1 MDKLE
6 SMQVYVCVVDAHS
19 FARAAEV
26 LGLPRSTVSRVIK
39 ELESWLGIQLLQR
52 TTRKLSVTADGRRYY
67 EECKRLLAD
76 IATMESSFP
85 GRSAL
90 PKGRFKVGMPQS
102 LARHCIIPS
111 LPEFLHQ
118 YPELELILCS
128 SDNVEDIIQDGY
140 DCVIRTG
147 RIEDSTT
154 LVARPL
160 VNFKWAIFASPTYID
175 SYGKPESLD
184 DLEKHRAVGYLN
196 HRTGRTTDWFFTFN
210 GGDYA
215 IRMNETL
222 IVDDTD
228 AYIQAG
234 IQGLGLIRVASY
246 LVKPYLRCGALVSC
260 MDDLSFDLPLSLVY
274 PQNRYLPPSVR
285 AFYDWCRVVLSQPN
299 HHPETRG
306 LQKSGSGFI
315 SQNRR

>member
-1 MDKLE
+1 MDKLA
-6 SMQVYVCVVDAHS
+6 SMQVYVCVVDTHS

-67 EECKRLLAD
+67 DESKRLLAD

-85 GRSAL
+85 SRSAQ

-102 LARHCIIPS
+102 LARHCIIPR
-111 LPEFLHQ
+111 LPAFLRQ
-118 YPELELILCS
+118 YPELELLLCS
-128 SDNVEDIIQDGY
+128 SDNVEDIIQEGY

-160 VNFKWAIFASPTYID
+160 ANFRWAVLASPDYIAAH
-175 SYGKPESLD
+175 GKPDNVDSL
-184 DLEKHRAVGYLN
+184 ERHHAVGYLN
-196 HRTGRTTDWFFTFN
+196 HRTGRTTDWFFTLDD
-210 GGDYA
+210 GDVA
-215 IRMNETL
+215 IRMKETL

-234 IQGLGLIRVASY
+234 IQGVGLIRVASY
-246 LVKPYLRCGALVSC
+246 LVAPYLQSGALVLC
-260 MDDLSFDLPLSLVY
+260 MENLSFDLPLSLVY

-285 AFYDWCRVVLSQPN
+285 AFYDWSRAVLHQ
-299 HHPETRG
+299 HG
-306 LQKSGSGFI
+306 D
-315 SQNRR
+315 

>member
-1 MDKLE
+1 MDKLA
-6 SMQVYVCVVDAHS
+6 SMQVYVCVVDTHS

-67 EECKRLLAD
+67 DESKRLLAD
-76 IATMESSFP
+76 IATMEASFP
-85 GRSAL
+85 GRSAQ

-102 LARHCIIPS
+102 LARHCIIPR
-111 LPEFLHQ
+111 LPAFLRQ
-118 YPELELILCS
+118 YPELELLLCS
-128 SDNVEDIIQDGY
+128 SDNVEDIIQEGY

-160 VNFKWAIFASPTYID
+160 ANFRWAVLASPDYIAAH
-175 SYGKPESLD
+175 GKPDNVDSL
-184 DLEKHRAVGYLN
+184 ERHHAVGYLN
-196 HRTGRTTDWFFTFN
+196 HRTGRTTDWFFTLDD
-210 GGDYA
+210 GDVA
-215 IRMNETL
+215 IRMKETL

-234 IQGLGLIRVASY
+234 IQGVGLIRVASY
-246 LVKPYLRCGALVSC
+246 LVAPYLQSGALVLC
-260 MDDLSFDLPLSLVY
+260 MENLSFDLPLSLVY

-285 AFYDWCRVVLSQPN
+285 AFYDWSRAVLHQ
-299 HHPETRG
+299 HG
-306 LQKSGSGFI
+306 D
-315 SQNRR
+315 

>member
-6 SMQVYVCVVDAHS
+6 SMQVYMCVVDAHS

-26 LGLPRSTVSRVIK
+26 LGVPRSTVSRVIK
-39 ELESWLGIQLLQR
+39 ELETYLGIQLLQR
-52 TTRKLSVTADGRRYY
+52 TTRKLSVTTDGRRYY
-67 EECKRLLAD
+67 DECKNILAD

-85 GRSAL
+85 GRSAQ

-102 LARHCIIPS
+102 LARHCI
-111 LPEFLHQ
+111 LPRLPAFLRQ

-128 SDNVEDIIQDGY
+128 SDNVEDIIQEGY

-160 VNFKWAIFASPTYID
+160 ANFAWAILASPTYVARH
-175 SYGKPESLD
+175 GKPETLD
-184 DLEKHRAVGYLN
+184 DLQRHHAVGYLN
-196 HRTGRTTDWFFTFN
+196 HCSGRTIEWFFTLDD
-210 GGDYA
+210 GDCA
-215 IRMNETL
+215 IRMKETL
-222 IVDDTD
+222 VVDDTD

-234 IQGLGLIRVASY
+234 IEGLGLIRVASY
-246 LVKPYLRCGALVSC
+246 LAAPYLKRGALVPC
-260 MDDLSFDLPLSLVY
+260 MENVSFDLPLSLVY

-285 AFYDWCRVVLSQPN
+285 AFYDWSRAVLHQP
-299 HHPETRG
+299 G
-306 LQKSGSGFI
+306 GV
-315 SQNRR
+315 

>member
-6 SMQVYVCVVDAHS
+6 SMKVYVSVVDTQS

-52 TTRKLSVTADGRRYY
+52 TTRKLSVTADGRTYY
-67 EECKRLLAD
+67 EECRRILTD

-85 GRSAL
+85 GLSSQ

-102 LARHCIIPS
+102 LARHCFIPRLQS
-111 LPEFLHQ
+111 FLRQ
-118 YPELELILCS
+118 YPELELMLCS
-128 SDNVEDIIQDGY
+128 SDNVEDIIQEGY

-160 VNFKWAIFASPTYID
+160 ANFKWAVLASPNYLD
-175 SYGKPESLD
+175 AHGKPETLD
-184 DLEKHRAVGYLN
+184 ELERHCAVGYLN
-196 HRTGRTTDWFFTFN
+196 HRTGRTTEWFFTLEE
-210 GGDYA
+210 GDRA
-215 IRMNETL
+215 IRMKETL
-222 IVDDTD
+222 VVDDTD

-234 IQGLGLIRVASY
+234 IAGIGLIRAASY
-246 LVKPYLRCGALVSC
+246 LVAPYLKSGELVAC
-260 MDDLSFDLPLSLVY
+260 LDNYAFDLPLSLVY
-274 PQNRYLPPSVR
+274 PQTRYLPPAVR
-285 AFYDWCRVVLSQPN
+285 AFYDWSRTVLNQPVA
-299 HHPETRG
+299 HEVRE
-306 LQKSGSGFI
+306 
-315 SQNRR
+315 

>member
-39 ELESWLGIQLLQR
+39 ELEAYLGIQLLQR
-52 TTRKLSVTADGRRYY
+52 TTRKLSVTADGLRYY
-67 EECKRLLAD
+67 DECRNILAA
-76 IATMESSFP
+76 IAAMESSFP
-85 GRSAL
+85 GRTAQ

-102 LARHCIIPS
+102 LARHYI
-111 LPEFLHQ
+111 LPQLPAFLRE
-118 YPELELILCS
+118 YPELELVLCS
-128 SDNVEDIIQDGY
+128 SDNVEDIIQEGY

-160 VNFKWAIFASPTYID
+160 ANFSWMVVASPTYIAAH
-175 SYGKPESLD
+175 GRPQCLE
-184 DLEKHRAVGYLN
+184 DLQQHQAVGYLN
-196 HRTGRTTDWFFTFN
+196 HRTGRTIDWFFTRDEE
-210 GGDYA
+210 DYA
-215 IRMNETL
+215 IRMRETL
-222 IVDDTD
+222 VVDDTD

-246 LVKPYLRCGALVSC
+246 LVAPYLRSGALVAC
-260 MDDLSFDLPLSLVY
+260 MESFSFDLPLSLVY

-285 AFYDWCRVVLSQPN
+285 VFYAWSRAVLQQPA
-299 HHPETRG
+299 TDD
-306 LQKSGSGFI
+306 
-315 SQNRR
+315 

>member
-1 MDKLE
+1 MDKLA
-6 SMQVYVCVVDAHS
+6 SMQVYVCVVDTHS

-67 EECKRLLAD
+67 DESKRLLAD

-85 GRSAL
+85 GRSAQ

-102 LARHCIIPS
+102 LARHCIIPR
-111 LPEFLHQ
+111 LPAFLRQ
-118 YPELELILCS
+118 YPELELLLCS
-128 SDNVEDIIQDGY
+128 SDNVEDIIQEGY

-160 VNFKWAIFASPTYID
+160 ANFRWAVLASPDYIAAH
-175 SYGKPESLD
+175 GKPDNVDSL
-184 DLEKHRAVGYLN
+184 ERHHAVGYLN
-196 HRTGRTTDWFFTFN
+196 HRTGRTTDWFFTLDD
-210 GGDYA
+210 GDVA
-215 IRMNETL
+215 IRMKETL
-222 IVDDTD
+222 IVDDID

-234 IQGLGLIRVASY
+234 IQGVGLIRVASY
-246 LVKPYLRCGALVSC
+246 LVAPYLQSGALVLC
-260 MDDLSFDLPLSLVY
+260 MENLSFDLPLSLVY

-285 AFYDWCRVVLSQPN
+285 AFYDWSRAVLHQ
-299 HHPETRG
+299 HG
-306 LQKSGSGFI
+306 D
-315 SQNRR
+315 

>member
-1 MDKLE
+1 MDKLA
-6 SMQVYVCVVDAHS
+6 SMQVYVCVVDTHS

-67 EECKRLLAD
+67 DESKRLLAD

-85 GRSAL
+85 GRSAQ

-102 LARHCIIPS
+102 LARHCIIPR
-111 LPEFLHQ
+111 LPAFLRQ
-118 YPELELILCS
+118 YPELELLLCS
-128 SDNVEDIIQDGY
+128 SDNVEDIIQEGY

-160 VNFKWAIFASPTYID
+160 ANFRWAVLASPDYIAAH
-175 SYGKPESLD
+175 GKPDNVDSL
-184 DLEKHRAVGYLN
+184 ERHHAVGYLN
-196 HRTGRTTDWFFTFN
+196 HRTGRTTDWFFTLDD
-210 GGDYA
+210 GDVA
-215 IRMNETL
+215 IRMKETL

-234 IQGLGLIRVASY
+234 IQGVGLIRVASY
-246 LVKPYLRCGALVSC
+246 LVAPYLQSGALVLC
-260 MDDLSFDLPLSLVY
+260 MENLSFDLPLSLVY

-285 AFYDWCRVVLSQPN
+285 AFYDWSRAVLHQ
-299 HHPETRG
+299 HG
-306 LQKSGSGFI
+306 D
-315 SQNRR
+315 

>member
-6 SMQVYVCVVDAHS
+6 SMKVYVSVVDTQS

-52 TTRKLSVTADGRRYY
+52 TTRKLSVTADGRTYY
-67 EECKRLLAD
+67 EECRRILTD

-85 GRSAL
+85 GLSSQ

-102 LARHCIIPS
+102 LARHCFIPRLQS
-111 LPEFLHQ
+111 FLRQ
-118 YPELELILCS
+118 YPELELMLCS
-128 SDNVEDIIQDGY
+128 SDNVEDIIQEGY

-160 VNFKWAIFASPTYID
+160 ANFKWAVLASPNYLD
-175 SYGKPESLD
+175 AHGKPETLD
-184 DLEKHRAVGYLN
+184 ELERHRAVGYLN
-196 HRTGRTTDWFFTFN
+196 HRTGRTTEWFFTLEE
-210 GGDYA
+210 GDRA
-215 IRMNETL
+215 IRMKETL
-222 IVDDTD
+222 VVDDTD

-234 IQGLGLIRVASY
+234 IAGIGLIRAASY
-246 LVKPYLRCGALVSC
+246 LVAPYLKSGELVAC
-260 MDDLSFDLPLSLVY
+260 LDNYAFDLPLSLVY
-274 PQNRYLPPSVR
+274 PQTRYLPPSVR
-285 AFYDWCRVVLSQPN
+285 AFYDWSRTVLNQPVA
-299 HHPETRG
+299 HEVRE
-306 LQKSGSGFI
+306 
-315 SQNRR
+315 

>member
-6 SMQVYVCVVDAHS
+6 SMQVYMCVVDAHS

-26 LGLPRSTVSRVIK
+26 LGVPRSTVSRVIK
-39 ELESWLGIQLLQR
+39 ELETYLGIQLLQR
-52 TTRKLSVTADGRRYY
+52 TTRKLSVTTDGRRYY
-67 EECKRLLAD
+67 DECKNILVD

-85 GRSAL
+85 GRSAQ

-102 LARHCIIPS
+102 LARHCI
-111 LPEFLHQ
+111 LPRLPAFLRQ

-128 SDNVEDIIQDGY
+128 SDNVEDIIQEGY

-160 VNFKWAIFASPTYID
+160 ANFAWAILASPTYVARH
-175 SYGKPESLD
+175 GKPETLD
-184 DLEKHRAVGYLN
+184 DLQRHHAVGYLN
-196 HRTGRTTDWFFTFN
+196 HRSGRTIEWFFTLDD
-210 GGDYA
+210 GDCA
-215 IRMNETL
+215 IRMKETL
-222 IVDDTD
+222 VVDDTD

-234 IQGLGLIRVASY
+234 IEGLGLIRVASY
-246 LVKPYLRCGALVSC
+246 LAAPYLKRGALVPC
-260 MDDLSFDLPLSLVY
+260 MENVSFDLPLSLVY

-285 AFYDWCRVVLSQPN
+285 AFYDWSRTVLHQP
-299 HHPETRG
+299 G
-306 LQKSGSGFI
+306 GV
-315 SQNRR
+315 

>member
-6 SMQVYVCVVDAHS
+6 SMQVYMCVVDAHS

-26 LGLPRSTVSRVIK
+26 LGVPRSTVSRVIK
-39 ELESWLGIQLLQR
+39 ELETYLGIQLLQR
-52 TTRKLSVTADGRRYY
+52 TTRKLSVTTDGRRYY
-67 EECKRLLAD
+67 DECKNILAD

-85 GRSAL
+85 GRSAQ

-102 LARHCIIPS
+102 LARHCI
-111 LPEFLHQ
+111 LPRLPAFLRQ

-128 SDNVEDIIQDGY
+128 SDNVEDIIQEGY

-160 VNFKWAIFASPTYID
+160 ANFAWAILASPTYVARH
-175 SYGKPESLD
+175 GKPETLD
-184 DLEKHRAVGYLN
+184 DLQRHHAVGYLN
-196 HRTGRTTDWFFTFN
+196 HRSGRTIEWFFTLDD
-210 GGDYA
+210 GDCA
-215 IRMNETL
+215 IRMKETL
-222 IVDDTD
+222 VVDDTD

-234 IQGLGLIRVASY
+234 IEGLGLIRVASY
-246 LVKPYLRCGALVSC
+246 LAAPYLKRGALVPC
-260 MDDLSFDLPLSLVY
+260 MENVSFDLPLSLVY

-285 AFYDWCRVVLSQPN
+285 AFYDWSRTVLHQP
-299 HHPETRG
+299 G
-306 LQKSGSGFI
+306 GV
-315 SQNRR
+315 

>member
-6 SMQVYVCVVDAHS
+6 SMQVYMCVVDAHS

-26 LGLPRSTVSRVIK
+26 LGVPRSTVSRVIK
-39 ELESWLGIQLLQR
+39 ELETYLGIQLLQR
-52 TTRKLSVTADGRRYY
+52 TTRKLSVTTDGRRYY
-67 EECKRLLAD
+67 DECKNILAD

-85 GRSAL
+85 GRSAQ

-102 LARHCIIPS
+102 LARHCI
-111 LPEFLHQ
+111 LPRLPAFLRQ

-128 SDNVEDIIQDGY
+128 SDNVEDIIQEGY

-160 VNFKWAIFASPTYID
+160 ANFAWAILASPTYVARH
-175 SYGKPESLD
+175 GKPETLD
-184 DLEKHRAVGYLN
+184 DLQRHHAVGYLN
-196 HRTGRTTDWFFTFN
+196 HRSGRTIEWFFTLDD
-210 GGDYA
+210 GDCA
-215 IRMNETL
+215 IRMKETL
-222 IVDDTD
+222 VVDDTD

-234 IQGLGLIRVASY
+234 IEGLGLIRVASY
-246 LVKPYLRCGALVSC
+246 LAAPYLKRGALVPC
-260 MDDLSFDLPLSLVY
+260 MENVSFDLPLSLVY

-285 AFYDWCRVVLSQPN
+285 AFYDWSRAVLHQP
-299 HHPETRG
+299 G
-306 LQKSGSGFI
+306 GV
-315 SQNRR
+315 

>member
-1 MDKLE
+1 MDKLA
-6 SMQVYVCVVDAHS
+6 SMQVYVCVVDTHS

-67 EECKRLLAD
+67 DESKRLLAD

-85 GRSAL
+85 GRSAQ

-102 LARHCIIPS
+102 LARHCITPR
-111 LPEFLHQ
+111 LPAFLRQ
-118 YPELELILCS
+118 YPELELLLCS
-128 SDNVEDIIQDGY
+128 SDNVEDIIQEGY

-160 VNFKWAIFASPTYID
+160 ANFRWAVLASPDYIAAH
-175 SYGKPESLD
+175 GKPDNVDSL
-184 DLEKHRAVGYLN
+184 ERHHAVGYLN
-196 HRTGRTTDWFFTFN
+196 HRTGRTTDWFFTLDD
-210 GGDYA
+210 GDVA
-215 IRMNETL
+215 IRMKETL

-234 IQGLGLIRVASY
+234 IQGVGLIRVASY
-246 LVKPYLRCGALVSC
+246 LVAPYLQSGALVLC
-260 MDDLSFDLPLSLVY
+260 MENLSFDLPLSLVY

-285 AFYDWCRVVLSQPN
+285 AFYDWSRAVLHQ
-299 HHPETRG
+299 HG
-306 LQKSGSGFI
+306 D
-315 SQNRR
+315 